1 MLRIVYAGFSP
12 AEVDAFER
20 CPTRVLEN
28 LSKAEGVPLGK
39 KGHADVAAAME
50 RGTTIRDF
58 ARRASRVPKSA
69 RTCGLPFCGGLRYC
83 VRL

>member
-1 MLRIVYAGFSP
+1 MMCIVYAGFSP

-39 KGHADVAAAME
+39 KAM
-50 RGTTIRDF
+50 
-58 ARRASRVPKSA
+58 
-69 RTCGLPFCGGLRYC
+69 
-83 VRL
+83 

>member
-1 MLRIVYAGFSP
+1 MSNAFQPARAARDPDVTNRQGSSDGGRVLASLHGERIVYAGFSP

-39 KGHADVAAAME
+39 KVM
-50 RGTTIRDF
+50 
-58 ARRASRVPKSA
+58 
-69 RTCGLPFCGGLRYC
+69 
-83 VRL
+83 

>member
-1 MLRIVYAGFSP
+1 MEAECWRVSTEMMRIVYAGFSP

-39 KGHADVAAAME
+39 RAM
-50 RGTTIRDF
+50 
-58 ARRASRVPKSA
+58 
-69 RTCGLPFCGGLRYC
+69 
-83 VRL
+83 